1 MAKVIEYNIFC
12 IIVHNSSCYKVF
24 SSTWLAKSKHSC
36 HEVIGQ
42 LLRATLGINQ
52 QDTEVISLTGHIA
65 TNIANNYMSM
75 ELNFTMSKE
84 WDESKAEARILAM
97 VLWDHKG

>member
-1 MAKVIEYNIFC
+1 MESNFFC
-12 IIVHNSSCYKVF
+12 ILVHNSSCYKVF

-36 HEVIGQ
+36 REAIGQ

-52 QDTEVISLTGHIA
+52 QDTEVIWLTGHTA
-65 TNIANNYMSM
+65 TNIANNYISM
-75 ELNFTMSKE
+75 ELEFTLFKE
-84 WDESKAEARILAM
+84 WDESKAQASILVM